1 MKATVIA
8 LTLTALSVIWGP
20 TAPAFAGDKVATGT
34 ITNIGGKSL
43 TVKVGD
49 QNMAFNVDTRTTVQA
64 RGASSKASRLAMAGK
79 PGPHLSD
86 VLQPGQAVAVT
97 YSEMA
102 GALRASEIKA
112 IPKAPAHAN
121 ASANADMRATGIVKS
136 IGADWVTIGGSSGG
150 GASFEQTFKIDAK
163 TMVFGKGAGTAVAA
177 KGGRAPI
184 VDLVKSGDH
193 VTVSYRAAGKDLL
206 AFDVHVT
213 MKASH

>member
-1 MKATVIA
+1 
-8 LTLTALSVIWGP
+8 
-20 TAPAFAGDKVATGT
+20 
-34 ITNIGGKSL
+34 
-43 TVKVGD
+43 
-49 QNMAFNVDTRTTVQA
+49 MAFNVDTKTTVQA
-64 RGASSKASRLAMAGK
+64 RGASSKASRLAAAGK

-86 VLQPGQAVAVT
+86 VLQPGQSVAVT

-112 IPKAPAHAN
+112 IPKVPAHAN
-121 ASANADMRATGIVKS
+121 ASASANTDKRVAGTVKS
-136 IGADWVTIGGSSGG
+136 IGADWLTIAGSSGG

-177 KGGRAPI
+177 KGGRAPFA
-184 VDLVKSGDH
+184 DLVKSGDH

-206 AFDVHVT
+206 AFDVHVR